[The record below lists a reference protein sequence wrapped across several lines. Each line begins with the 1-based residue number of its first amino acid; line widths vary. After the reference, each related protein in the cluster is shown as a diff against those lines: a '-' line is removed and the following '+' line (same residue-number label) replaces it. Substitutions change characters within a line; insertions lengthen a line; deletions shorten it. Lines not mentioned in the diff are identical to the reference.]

1 MKRWEI
7 SMVQAAMLIAG
18 VVSLSG
24 HALAVSHFMRAGG
37 RDAWMSGIFA
47 LPAAF
52 LVVWSF
58 YRLRM
63 VYPNDTV
70 VQYLPKL
77 MGKVGYVVAAVYPL
91 YYFTVVV
98 FTLRMTT
105 DWMVD
110 SILPETPSWVMAVLY
125 MAAVLYSAG
134 GGLDVLARINQFLLP
149 LLMFFGALVS
159 VSTLPAKDYSLLT
172 PFFEKGIGPVLATT
186 FLGMGYFG
194 EISVINMY
202 NAYIRKEDRKH
213 MLKAYSVSLIFIVM
227 TLTGPLAGS
236 VATLGYRVAQNM
248 PYPTFQH
255 WLMVS
260 YARFFER
267 TDLLAVHQWLAGAYV
282 RSGLYLLMAVHG
294 LLQLTKLE
302 KRVPLNWALAGFA
315 LLTVVASEAFPNKPI
330 FDQFVIDIYLPA
342 GAYIGVVLPVVLLI
356 TAWARGLTKKRQGA
370 KSYGG

>member
-1 MKRWEI
+1 
-7 SMVQAAMLIAG
+7 MVQAAMLIAG